1 MNVDISFVYNDRHD
15 TFPFGCVWALRESE
29 NETPY
34 TFSMAIKTRTKN
46 TFAILGILLLFCFF
60 FCLAPDLYSQFE
72 TRFAASLES
81 KLINKANKMKLH
93 RLRRLFGLP
102 RLTRGLVFFL
112 NYSLVF
118 IECFEFCFVY
128 IKCHPNYYH
137 TIRSFGFLLSQ
148 FKFWKF
154 AKWFNASL

>member
-15 TFPFGCVWALRESE
+15 TFPFGSVWALRESE

-34 TFSMAIKTRTKN
+34 TFSMAIKMRTKN
-46 TFAILGILLLFCFF
+46 IFAILGMLLLFCFF
-60 FCLAPDLYSQFE
+60 LCLAPDLYSQFE

-112 NYSLVF
+112 QLFARIYRMFWIL
-118 IECFEFCFVY
+118 FCLH
-128 IKCHPNYYH
+128 KMPPE
-137 TIRSFGFLLSQ
+137 LLSHHSVIWI
-148 FKFWKF
+148 FVE
-154 AKWFNASL
+154 SI